1 MTSFSNISG
10 AGFASVRMGK
20 KNYIGQSTVRFRTIF
35 FFFFKYLFIYLT
47 ARGLSCST
55 QDLRSLF
62 RQVESSSLTWDRI
75 HAPCMGSMET

>member
-20 KNYIGQSTVRFRTIF
+20 KNYVGQSTVRYIRIF
-35 FFFFKYLFIYLT
+35 FFFNLNIYYLAT
-47 ARGLSCST
+47 RGLGGST

-62 RQVESSSLTWDRI
+62 QQAGSSSLIRDRI
-75 HAPCMGSMET
+75 HGPCMGSTET